1 MKKIKFGPL
10 ALIVIVA
17 LSVMLGACSSSD
29 LDDESMQESAKKI
42 LVYGHSGNS
51 TSLDPAHMKEGD
63 STHVTVNLYETL
75 VNLDE
80 QGTTVVPSLAEKW
93 ESSEDGLTY
102 TFQLRKD
109 VKFHDGTDF
118 NADAVMK
125 NFERWTNGDAE
136 EFPYYGSVFNGFKG
150 DDSRIIE
157 SVATDGDDTVTIK
170 LNSPQVSFLKNLTM
184 SPFSIVSPKV
194 FEQRDD
200 EFESNPI
207 GTGPFRYVEGKPNEA
222 IVVVKFQEY
231 WQEGLPKL
239 EKVIFKSIPNNTARL
254 NALIAGDIDLAD
266 SINPADRME
275 VADDADLQ
283 FFERPFMENIY
294 EDAPSIFTA
303 DSTPLFGA
311 TKYLTGF
318 LPQATGYDVLVES
331 GIRITNRR
339 RVKKLSD

>member
-1 MKKIKFGPL
+1 MKKVKFGPL
-10 ALIVIVA
+10 ALIVIVS
-17 LSVMLGACSSSD
+17 LSVILGACTSSG
-29 LDDESMQESAKKI
+29 LDDESTKVNAKKI

-80 QGTTVVPSLAEKW
+80 QGTTVVPGLAEKW
-93 ESSEDGLTY
+93 DSSEDGLTY

-118 NADAVMK
+118 NADAVIK

-136 EFPYYGSVFNGFKG
+136 EFPFYSSVFNGFKG

-170 LNSPQVSFLKNLTM
+170 LNNPQASFLKNLTM
-184 SPFSIVSPKV
+184 SPFSIVSPNV
-194 FEQRDD
+194 FEQSDE
-200 EFESNPI
+200 EFESDPI
-207 GTGPFRYVEGKPNEA
+207 GTGPFQYFEGKQNEA

-231 WQEGLPKL
+231 WQESLPKL
-239 EKVIFKSIPNNTARL
+239 EKIIFKSIPDNTARL

-266 SINPADRME
+266 SINPEDRME
-275 VADDADLQ
+275 VDDDADLQ

-294 EDAPSIFTA
+294 EDAPSIFAA

-311 TKYLTGF
+311 TKYMMNYLPQVTGF
-318 LPQATGYDVLVES
+318 DVLSKVEFE
-331 GIRITNRR
+331 
-339 RVKKLSD
+339 LPAEEEEE